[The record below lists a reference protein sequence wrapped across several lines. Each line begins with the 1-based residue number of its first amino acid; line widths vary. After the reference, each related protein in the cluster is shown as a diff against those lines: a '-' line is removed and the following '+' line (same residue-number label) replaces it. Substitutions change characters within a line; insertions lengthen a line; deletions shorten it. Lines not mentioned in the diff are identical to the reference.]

1 METNRCQK
9 RRQITIKAIFALK
22 SPTGEVAILNS
33 GSDRKDIIDEFGTFL
48 SQHEEVLRIFT
59 AIRPQSIKR
68 VCQNAN
74 IILIILQFEQ
84 SNKK

>member
-1 METNRCQK
+1 MKCFLKDGTIDAQKETDYNQ
-9 RRQITIKAIFALK
+9 AIFALK

-74 IILIILQFEQ
+74 II
-84 SNKK
+84 